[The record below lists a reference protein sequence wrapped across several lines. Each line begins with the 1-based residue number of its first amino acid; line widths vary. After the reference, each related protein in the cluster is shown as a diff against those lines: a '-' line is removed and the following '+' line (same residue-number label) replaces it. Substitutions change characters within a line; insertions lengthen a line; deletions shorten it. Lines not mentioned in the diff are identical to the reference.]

1 MTDKNLIMLNIPGRE
16 DASVHF
22 IADKAVSNDVPYP
35 TKYVRRLAWVLMQAL
50 PVHVIEALLFELMLQ
65 AQELIMR
72 GARMDAM
79 RQNKRVVFAVRDTA
93 DAISPGPLQIWMD
106 NDSGMPVPPTG
117 PADAGDEELDVVH
130 YGDDVEDEVDE

>member
-1 MTDKNLIMLNIPGRE
+1 MTDKNLIMLHIPGRE

-22 IADKAVSNDVPYP
+22 VADETVSNEVPYP

-79 RQNKRVVFAVRDTA
+79 RQNKRVVFAVKDTA

-106 NDSGMPVPPTG
+106 NDSGTPIPPTG
-117 PADAGDEELDVVH
+117 PSDADDEELDVVH